1 MTNLLQGSKTVK
13 PESTRVES
21 VAEFSPSALEQD
33 GIWAHAFDESNEI
46 EIPKYLDNPI
56 KTGLD
61 YIHTD
66 EFKLDLHSAVVIRN
80 YDGNKTGLSVN
91 EKKEANQLWKKYS
104 IYGRIVR

>member
-1 MTNLLQGSKTVK
+1 METLYNTNDLWSKRNPNLVFKEEGEPLTKTLLRRILS
-13 PESTRVES
+13 
-21 VAEFSPSALEQD
+21 
-33 GIWAHAFDESNEI
+33 WADRAKSN
-46 EIPKYLDNPI
+46 

-66 EFKLDLHSAVVIRN
+66 EFNLDLHSAVVIRN

-104 IYGRIVR
+104 IYGRIVK

>member
-1 MTNLLQGSKTVK
+1 METLYNTNDLWSRRNPNLVFKEEGEPLTKTLLRRILS
-13 PESTRVES
+13 
-21 VAEFSPSALEQD
+21 
-33 GIWAHAFDESNEI
+33 WADRAKSN
-46 EIPKYLDNPI
+46 

-61 YIHTD
+61 YIHAD
-66 EFKLDLHSAVVIRN
+66 EFKQDLHSAVVIRN

>member
-1 MTNLLQGSKTVK
+1 METLYNTNDLWSKRNPNLVFKEEGEPLTKTLLRRILS
-13 PESTRVES
+13 
-21 VAEFSPSALEQD
+21 
-33 GIWAHAFDESNEI
+33 WADRAKSN
-46 EIPKYLDNPI
+46 

-66 EFKLDLHSAVVIRN
+66 EFKQYLHSAVVIRN

-104 IYGRIVR
+104 IYGRIVK